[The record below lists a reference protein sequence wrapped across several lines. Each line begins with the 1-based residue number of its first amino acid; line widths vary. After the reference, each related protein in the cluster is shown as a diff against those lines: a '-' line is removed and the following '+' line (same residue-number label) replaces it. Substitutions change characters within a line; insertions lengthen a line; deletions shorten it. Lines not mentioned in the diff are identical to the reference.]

1 MKVLLAN
8 SSSRGLPPDASSYK
22 HCFLQLQSSRQ
33 GWNADSWRS
42 SIFRRLER
50 VGGKGELEAHGGS
63 SEGIPQG
70 SGSRQPYEA
79 TRRSEWKQV
88 TLITLFKLLQT
99 LECFVFSLR
108 IVEVFSWLFEVAN
121 DTKEHW
127 DGARVVWSVSYDS
140 NVPKSKDI
148 SSEVI
153 QPHDEHRKKL
163 VAKLEIQK
171 DDIQSVLPISKV
183 RIRPTSPAEKNSG
196 TFSSFQN
203 WELMNT
209 AVLTGR
215 QVSQVMKVFI
225 VTQAGKV
232 ADVTLQSSCHA
243 EDESVI
249 KVSVFE
255 LLSLSPLAS
264 IHSLPSCVVT
274 ADEFF
279 ILSPNILCR
288 SRTNERTY
296 PRFHL
301 LCLPSASHSPNPD

>member
-1 MKVLLAN
+1 MLL
-8 SSSRGLPPDASSYK
+8 
-22 HCFLQLQSSRQ
+22 
-33 GWNADSWRS
+33 
-42 SIFRRLER
+42 
-50 VGGKGELEAHGGS
+50 
-63 SEGIPQG
+63 
-70 SGSRQPYEA
+70 
-79 TRRSEWKQV
+79 
-88 TLITLFKLLQT
+88 KLLQT
-99 LECFVFSLR
+99 LECFVFSFR

-140 NVPKSKDI
+140 NVPKTKDI

-153 QPHDEHRKKL
+153 LPHDEHRKKL

-183 RIRPTSPAEKNSG
+183 RPRSTPPAAQNLQS
-196 TFSSFQN
+196 FSLQN

-255 LLSLSPLAS
+255 LPCLCSFSSELWSQQMNFLF
-264 IHSLPSCVVT
+264 LLLTSCVAVEQ
-274 ADEFF
+274 AY
-279 ILSPNILCR
+279 L
-288 SRTNERTY
+288 
-296 PRFHL
+296 RFHL

>member
-1 MKVLLAN
+1 M
-8 SSSRGLPPDASSYK
+8 
-22 HCFLQLQSSRQ
+22 
-33 GWNADSWRS
+33 
-42 SIFRRLER
+42 
-50 VGGKGELEAHGGS
+50 
-63 SEGIPQG
+63 
-70 SGSRQPYEA
+70 
-79 TRRSEWKQV
+79 
-88 TLITLFKLLQT
+88 QT

-140 NVPKSKDI
+140 NVPKTKDI
-148 SSEVI
+148 SSEAI

-183 RIRPTSPAEKNSG
+183 RPSSMTPAERNSG
-196 TFSSFQN
+196 INSFQN

-249 KVSVFE
+249 KVSVCE
-255 LLSLSPLAS
+255 LYCLDSFSSELWSQRMNFSSLS
-264 IHSLPSCVVT
+264 
-274 ADEFF
+274 
-279 ILSPNILCR
+279 
-288 SRTNERTY
+288 
-296 PRFHL
+296 
-301 LCLPSASHSPNPD
+301 